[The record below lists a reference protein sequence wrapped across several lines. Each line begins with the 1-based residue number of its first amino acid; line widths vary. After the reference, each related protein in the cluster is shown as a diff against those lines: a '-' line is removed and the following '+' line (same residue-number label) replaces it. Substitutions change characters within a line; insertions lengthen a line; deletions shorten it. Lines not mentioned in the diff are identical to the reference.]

1 MWYSDPYQDTRYM
14 TTTIAR
20 APLRD
25 EVCRQILDRIH
36 RGDLPPGSR
45 VRDVDLATQLGV
57 SRTPIREA
65 LLQLAQEGVLDTAM
79 GRGFRVRPIDAAELR
94 EVGDILGSLESL
106 ALRLSPPPPPDRL
119 DRLRQV
125 DRRLEQIRG
134 DVSHCLDLEDGWHRI
149 LLEACPNRR
158 LLDLIASLRHV
169 PRRYLAAYMRD
180 AGRLSLSTLPHQ
192 KILQALEKDGCDSAA
207 AVFEQQWRRGVAE
220 LEAWVARAPS
230 TGQTA

>member
-1 MWYSDPYQDTRYM
+1 M
-14 TTTIAR
+14 TTQIAR

-36 RGDLPPGSR
+36 RGDLPAGSR
-45 VRDVDLATQLGV
+45 IRDSDLSSQLGV

-65 LLQLAQEGVLDTAM
+65 LLHLAREGVLDTTM
-79 GRGFRVRPIDAAELR
+79 GQGFRVRPLDAAELR

-125 DRRLEQIRG
+125 DRRLEETRG
-134 DVSHCLDLEDGWHRI
+134 DVSRCLDLEDDWHRI

-158 LLDLIASLRHV
+158 LLELIVSLRHV

-220 LEAWVARAPS
+220 LEAWVARAHS
-230 TGQTA
+230 TGRTA